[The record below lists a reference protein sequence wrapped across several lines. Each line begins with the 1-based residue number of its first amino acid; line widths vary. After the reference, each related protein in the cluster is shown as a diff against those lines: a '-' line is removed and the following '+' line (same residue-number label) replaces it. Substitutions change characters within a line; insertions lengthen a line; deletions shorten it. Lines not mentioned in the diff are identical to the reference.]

1 MKQLAPQVELVNQI
15 MEQGRNAGILHH
27 TLSNQTF
34 DGKTVI
40 INGSPKMYFGNC
52 SYLGLENDERLK
64 QAAIES
70 IQKFGIQFSSSRTYA
85 RMPLY
90 EEAEDLLSQIFGKPT
105 IATPS
110 TTLAHIATLPNLV
123 QRNDAVIIDQQ
134 AHTSMYNVMA
144 MLKSAGIRVERIRHN
159 DMNALESHIMEFHN
173 NYDRIWFLT
182 DGVYS
187 MFGDGAPIQDMWQLL
202 RKYDKLHLY
211 VDDAHGMSCAG
222 KRGEGWALSQFP
234 YFHERMVLIVSLS
247 KGFGASGGA
256 VVVPTEEM
264 RRLIVNVG
272 TSLVFTIQMPTATL
286 AAIIASAKIH
296 LSAEITQR
304 QERLNYLM
312 TYFNITAKAKNLPLI
327 REAHTPINYIGVGTP
342 DSGAEITKRMLD
354 SGYLVNPASY
364 PSVPYKHTGVRILM
378 TTHLTEQDIFDMATT
393 LSRHLD
399 EMEEKKAIT
408 RAEIRQAFEGREE
421 KKQAHAQG

>member
-1 MKQLAPQVELVNQI
+1 MKQLAPQVELANQI

-27 TLSNQTF
+27 KLDNHTF
-34 DGKTVI
+34 DGKTLTI
-40 INGSPKMYFGNC
+40 DGKSKTYFGNC
-52 SYLGLENDERLK
+52 SYLGLETDERLK
-64 QAAIES
+64 QAVIES
-70 IQKFGIQFSSSRTYA
+70 VQKFGIQFSSSRTYA

-90 EEAEDLLSQIFGKPT
+90 EEAEDLLTQIFGKPT
-105 IATPS
+105 IAAPS

-123 QRNDAVIIDQQ
+123 QRNDVVIIDQQ

-144 MLKSAGIRVERIRHN
+144 MFKSAGIRVERIRHN
-159 DMNALESHIMEFHN
+159 DMNALESHIMAFHN
-173 NYDRIWFLT
+173 DYDRIWFLT

-187 MFGDGAPIQDMWQLL
+187 MFGDGAPIDDMWQLL
-202 RKYDKLHLY
+202 QKYDKLHLY

-222 KRGEGWALSQFP
+222 ERGEGWALSQFP

-256 VVVPTEEM
+256 IVVPTEEM

-286 AAIIASAKIH
+286 AAIVASAKIH
-296 LSAEITQR
+296 LSAEITER
-304 QERLNYLM
+304 QDRLNQLM

-327 REAHTPINYIGVGTP
+327 REAHTPINYVGVGTP

-354 SGYLVNPASY
+354 SGYLLNPASY
-364 PSVPYKHTGVRILM
+364 PSVPYKHTGVRILI
-378 TTHLTEQDIFDMATT
+378 TTHLTEQDIFDMTTT
-393 LSRHLD
+393 LSHHLD
-399 EMEEKKAIT
+399 EMEAKKTIT

-421 KKQAHAQG
+421 KKQVHAQV